1 MRNHTRLM
9 MAILLTGAL
18 GTAAVAED
26 RSLHFDIP
34 NQNLS
39 QALRAYGRASGQEII
54 FTEDLVIDAKASL
67 QGEFTPETGLQQLLA
82 GTGLVAQRSSSGV
95 VMIKRPGADGN
106 ISDLPDSGVGRNQ
119 IQLAQVPPSAA
130 QAGRQEVDP
139 DPQEIQEVDE
149 VPGAAPVEAKDMAAV
164 LVTGSR
170 LPSEFSATSPV
181 QVLEVDAAVTA
192 GSVTTAEI
200 VARATA
206 AGGTQQINN
215 QLSATGP
222 GGSVVLGGANVS
234 TISMRNMG
242 ATRTLTLLNGQR
254 IAPSGTGSQVAP
266 VDFNVIPSVALD
278 RVEVLTT
285 GASSIYG
292 SDAIAGVINVITRK
306 GGDGLELGGF
316 VRSPEKTGG
325 EYARAS
331 AYWGRNYENF
341 HIGAAV
347 EVDKQ
352 YELNM
357 KDRPQTACRQ
367 DFVFDPVSGERV
379 DARNSSGDFRCYNH
393 NPTGIFFDQY
403 WYGGAFIPDPGLA
416 NGPYPSAALGLHQPG
431 NPAAAPLLDWVRAN
445 LGGYPDTHA
454 YSPTTSRAYD
464 EADSISP
471 FRRINAYVSAGM
483 DVGSNS
489 EFYASALYS
498 NRESTSNSWY
508 FLYPFLSATNPN
520 NTVGQALVE
529 VSGGNSTGDI
539 GPQVVRPFRADQ
551 QVDFFQS
558 TFGLRG
564 RFTGGRLE
572 DWSYDVSARVGLSRG
587 TYGQTFYYLD
597 RLNAATGP
605 DMACNPD
612 LITVSGP
619 TDCLSI
625 PWLSQRF
632 LVDQDWT
639 DAERDF
645 LEGYE
650 KGRTTYDQLAVEGS
664 LAGSLFSLPAGDVSA
679 VVGFALRTDDLDDTP
694 GHNARNSNYFA
705 FSTAGRTAGTD
716 TVREVFGELGI
727 PILADKPFAHS
738 LRLTASGR
746 YTDYD
751 SYGSSPTYRV
761 AGAWEII
768 PEVALRASYGTSFR
782 APTIYELNLADQS
795 SFFGYFDPC
804 QRWGEGASSA
814 VVTNCQAEGFA
825 PDFAPINTGIR
836 GISGGGKGLLE
847 AETSTNFSAGI
858 VIRPNVANM
867 QLAVDYYDIKVED
880 QVATFG
886 VSNIVSSCY
895 NLLGEQRNSFCDLI
909 ERDPVTRAITLV
921 DNRYLNLS
929 EQRARGVDFAF
940 QTGFPVGTADFRF
953 ELRGTR
959 ALENSVTRDAL
970 SPGQE
975 RNGLSG
981 FPKLTGYA
989 EASLR
994 WDRVTWFLGA
1004 NYIGEV
1010 DDTRYWEEQGSFI
1023 PGTHHFRFF
1032 GGYSGRNEYGNS
1044 NDFAELRELLRVP
1057 AHVTAYTSVRW
1068 EIFDNTTVLFGIS
1081 NLFDKQPPVIGPD
1094 AYTYRIGSVAGNQY
1108 NLTGR
1113 SFFLRLNQRF

>member
-1 MRNHTRLM
+1 M
-9 MAILLTGAL
+9 MAILLTSVL
-18 GTAAVAED
+18 GTAAVAEN
-26 RSLHFDIP
+26 RSVHFDIP
-34 NQNLS
+34 AQDLS
-39 QALRAYGRASGQEII
+39 QALRAYGQASGQEII
-54 FTEDLVIDAKASL
+54 FTEDLVIDARASL
-67 QGEFTPETGLQQLLA
+67 QGEYTPETGLQRLLA
-82 GTGLVAQRSSSGV
+82 GTGLVARKSASGA
-95 VMIKRPGADGN
+95 VMIRRPEVAGSASASPGPGAG
-106 ISDLPDSGVGRNQ
+106 PDRV
-119 IQLAQVPPSAA
+119 QLAQAPPTAVGAS
-130 QAGRQEVDP
+130 QQQPDP
-139 DPQEIQEVDE
+139 DPQEVQEGDE
-149 VPGAAPVEAKDMAAV
+149 VLPEAAADATDMAAV
-164 LVTGSR
+164 IVTGSR
-170 LPSEFSATSPV
+170 LPSEFSAASPV
-181 QVLEVDAAVTA
+181 QVLDVDTAVNSGA
-192 GSVTTAEI
+192 VTTAEI

-215 QLSATGP
+215 QLSATGA
-222 GGSVVLGGANVS
+222 GGSVVLGGANVN
-234 TISMRNMG
+234 TISLRNMS

-292 SDAIAGVINVITRK
+292 SDAIAGVINVITRQ

-316 VRSPEKTGG
+316 VRAPEKTGG
-325 EYARAS
+325 NYARAS
-331 AYWGRNYENF
+331 AYWGRNYDGF
-341 HIGAAV
+341 HVSAAV
-347 EVDKQ
+347 EIDKQ

-379 DARNSSGDFRCYNH
+379 DARDTTGDFRCFSH

-403 WYGGAFIPDPGLA
+403 WYAGAFVPDPGLA
-416 NGPYPSAALGLHQPG
+416 NGPYPDAAVHLHQPG
-431 NPAAAPLLDWVRAN
+431 NPVAAPLLDWVRAN
-445 LGGYPDTHA
+445 RGGYPDTHA
-454 YSPTTSRAYD
+454 YSPNNSRAYD

-471 FRRINAYVSAGM
+471 LRRINAYVNAGM
-483 DVGSNS
+483 DMGDNS
-489 EFYASALYS
+489 ELYVNALYS

-529 VSGGNSTGDI
+529 VSDGNSTGDI

-551 QVDFFQS
+551 EVDFFQS
-558 TFGLRG
+558 TIGLRG
-564 RFTGGRLE
+564 QFTQGRLE
-572 DWSYDVSARVGLSRG
+572 DWNYDLSARVGLSRG

-605 DMACNPD
+605 DMACDPD
-612 LITVSGP
+612 LITISGP
-619 TDCLSI
+619 TECVSI

-650 KGRTTYDQLAVEGS
+650 TGRTSYDQFAVEGS
-664 LAGSLFSLPAGDVSA
+664 IAGSLFSLPAGDVSG
-679 VVGFALRTDDLDDTP
+679 VLGFALRRDELDDRP
-694 GHNARNSNYFA
+694 GHNAQNSNYFA
-705 FSTAGRTAGTD
+705 FSTAGRTAGSD

-727 PILADKPFAHS
+727 PLLEDKPFAHS

-751 SYGSSPTYRV
+751 SYGSSPTYRL
-761 AGAWEII
+761 ATAWEIT

-804 QRWGEGASSA
+804 QRWGDGASSA
-814 VVTNCQAEGFA
+814 VVTNCEAEGFA

-836 GISGGGKGLLE
+836 GISGGGEGLLE

-858 VIRPNVANM
+858 VIRPNIANM

-886 VSNIVSSCY
+886 VSNIISSCY
-895 NLLGEQRNSFCDLI
+895 SLLGEQRNAFCDLL
-909 ERDPVTRAITLV
+909 ERDPVTEAITVV

-940 QTGFPVGTADFRF
+940 QTGFPMGTADFRF

-959 ALENSVTRDAL
+959 TLENSITRDAL
-970 SPGQE
+970 SPTQE

-981 FPKLTGYA
+981 FPKLTGHA

-994 WDRVTWFLGA
+994 WDRLTWFLGA
-1004 NYIGEV
+1004 NYIGSV
-1010 DDTRYWEEQGSFI
+1010 DDTRYWEEQGAFI
-1023 PGTHHFRFF
+1023 PDTHHFRFF
-1032 GGYSGRNEYGNS
+1032 GAYSGRNVYGDS
-1044 NDFAELRELLRVP
+1044 GDYYELAEKLRVSS
-1057 AHVTAYTSVRW
+1057 HVTAYTSVRW
-1068 EIFDNTTVLFGIS
+1068 DIRDTTTVLLGVS
-1081 NLFDKQPPVIGPD
+1081 NMFDKSPPVIGPD
-1094 AYTYRIGSVAGNQY
+1094 AYSYRIGSVPGNQY
-1108 NLTGR
+1108 NLSGR
-1113 SFFLRLNQRF
+1113 SYFFRINQRF